1 MVKLAHRKKTRA
13 PIQIGVGS
21 NIVAPTRTSQGN
33 SILRAI
39 WFNGQAYFAGV
50 FCGPLDDNNTWE
62 KELVKAYTVSD
73 NSTKNSRTFPQIIRL
88 E

>member
-33 SILRAI
+33 SILKAI
-39 WFNGQAYFAGV
+39 WFNGQAYFAGHWKTTIL
-50 FCGPLDDNNTWE
+50 G
-62 KELVKAYTVSD
+62 K
-73 NSTKNSRTFPQIIRL
+73 KNWSKLTQYQIIRQKIREPSRKL
-88 E
+88 LG